1 MSIFDNLTMSQL
13 LPPNPTDRRQAKNA
27 FPAFP
32 AVPGAESQA
41 PVAAPNSNVS
51 KILPLTTL
59 RTIDLR
65 GKKKSGPLFSRF
77 CAKTRA
83 FFEVICAPEYVQT
96 NRLGWPSPIALKPNL
111 GKFDGTLP
119 VAYLRNSVDP
129 IHAHQEA

>member
-65 GKKKSGPLFSRF
+65 GKKNSGPLFSRF
-77 CAKTRA
+77 CAKTRV
-83 FFEVICAPEYVQT
+83 FFRGNIAPKMV
-96 NRLGWPSPIALKPNL
+96 RSG
-111 GKFDGTLP
+111 
-119 VAYLRNSVDP
+119 
-129 IHAHQEA
+129 